1 MASNLRGDL
10 LGAETAVGPAGARPN
25 TASWFKSPRGV
36 AALWAGILGGPIA
49 WTVQFLV
56 NYPVSSLSC
65 VPQYRS
71 EHPVVFIAT
80 TVGALATTMLCAF
93 LSWLA
98 LQRTPEGS
106 NLEGGKP
113 WDRAR
118 FMALAGLLS
127 CGLFVSVIVAM
138 ALPPWM
144 LKNVCN

>member
-1 MASNLRGDL
+1 MASHLWGDL

-25 TASWFKSPRGV
+25 AAWFKSPRGV
-36 AALWAGILGGPIA
+36 ATLWAGILGGPIA

-80 TVGALATTMLCAF
+80 TVGALATTMVCAF
-93 LSWLA
+93 LSWMA
-98 LQRTPEGS
+98 FQRTPEGS

-118 FMALAGLLS
+118 FMALVGLLTS
-127 CGLFVSVIVAM
+127 GLFVAVIVAM

>member
-1 MASNLRGDL
+1 VASNLRGDL
-10 LGAETAVGPAGARPN
+10 LGAEIAVER
-25 TASWFKSPRGV
+25 SWFKSPRGV
-36 AALWAGILGGPIA
+36 ATLWAGILGGPAA

-71 EHPVVFIAT
+71 AHPVLFIAT
-80 TVGALATTMLCAF
+80 TVGALATTMVCAF
-93 LSWLA
+93 LAWGT
-98 LQRTPEGS
+98 LQRTPES

-118 FMALAGLLS
+118 FMAVLGLLLS
-127 CGLFVSVIVAM
+127 GLFAAAIIAT